1 MTSPRYYSGSTDR
14 VLDALYIGQA
24 VTGDPRKRAKTVR
37 DFERHALT
45 EAYTVPRL
53 WWNRIVATSASLK
66 GGVSG
71 QADFIGQDL
80 SDVWLER

>member
-14 VLDALYIGQA
+14 FLDALYIGQA
-24 VTGDPRKRAKTVR
+24 VTGDPRKRAKIVR

-53 WWNRIVATSASLK
+53 W
-66 GGVSG
+66 
-71 QADFIGQDL
+71 
-80 SDVWLER
+80 